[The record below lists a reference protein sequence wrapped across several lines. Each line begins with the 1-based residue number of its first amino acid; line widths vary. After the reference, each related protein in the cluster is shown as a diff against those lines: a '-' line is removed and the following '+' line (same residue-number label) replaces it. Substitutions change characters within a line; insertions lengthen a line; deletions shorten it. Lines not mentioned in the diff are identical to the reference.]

1 MTIVVTVPIVPLAT
15 NDPKGRVAMKFL
27 EMRNMLME
35 QHGWN
40 RRVATI
46 ATRLYLFID
55 TPESLQSAEVGAY
68 GRPLLSEAEY
78 RTICQNW

>member
-1 MTIVVTVPIVPLAT
+1 
-15 NDPKGRVAMKFL
+15 MKFL
-27 EMRNMLME
+27 EMRNMLMA

-55 TPESLQSAEVGAY
+55 TPEALQSAASGEY

-78 RTICQNW
+78 RTICQAW

>member
-1 MTIVVTVPIVPLAT
+1 
-15 NDPKGRVAMKFL
+15 MKFL
-27 EMRNMLME
+27 EMRNMLMT

-46 ATRLYLFID
+46 ATRLYLFVD
-55 TPESLQSAEVGAY
+55 TPESLQAAASGDY

-78 RTICQNW
+78 RTICQAW